1 MTNEANTRRPEGADR
16 EAVDKAAA
24 LVGDADALLGDA
36 FGPGEW
42 PEADS
47 VDRFLSEGKLDRVLS
62 LSLSLSLYGQAMRLD
77 SNEPAYP
84 WNLGSAMNR
93 LGLND
98 LALGFL
104 TRAIHL
110 SEQRGEDQWSG
121 PDAQLAVAEVAIDA
135 GEYDL
140 ALTALAHARADDQG
154 NGREAQI
161 GDLLKEVRSERGDP
175 QPQVSL
181 ASLLER
187 LPA

>member
-1 MTNEANTRRPEGADR
+1 MSNVRNTRKPGDAEPAGA
-16 EAVDKAAA
+16 AKAEQ
-24 LVGDADALLGDA
+24 LVGEADELLVDA
-36 FGPGEW
+36 FGAGEW
-42 PEADS
+42 PEAEAIE
-47 VDRFLSEGKLDRVLS
+47 RFLSEGKLDHVLA
-62 LSLSLSLYGQAMRLD
+62 LYGQAMRLD
-77 SNEPAYP
+77 ADEPAYP

-104 TRAIHL
+104 SRATHL
-110 SEQRGEDQWSG
+110 AERRGEAQWSG

-140 ALTALAHARADDQG
+140 ALTALAHARADDQQ

-161 GDLLKEVRSERGDP
+161 GELLKEVSSERDDP
-175 QPQVSL
+175 SPQASL
-181 ASLLER
+181 VSLLEQ

>member
-42 PEADS
+42 PEADA
-47 VDRFLSEGKLDRVLS
+47 VDRFLSEGKLDRVLA
-62 LSLSLSLYGQAMRLD
+62 LYGQAMRLD
-77 SNEPAYP
+77 AGEPAYP

-110 SEQRGEDQWSG
+110 SDQRGESQWSG

-140 ALTALAHARADDQG
+140 ALTTLAHARADDEG

-161 GDLLKEVRSERGDP
+161 GDLLKEVRSERDDP

-187 LPA
+187 LSA

>member
-1 MTNEANTRRPEGADR
+1 MSNARDTRKPEDADR
-16 EAVDKAAA
+16 EAVAKAEQ
-24 LVGDADALLGDA
+24 LVGEADELLVDA

-42 PEADS
+42 PEAEATE
-47 VDRFLSEGKLDRVLS
+47 RFLSEGKLDRVLA
-62 LSLSLSLYGQAMRLD
+62 LYGQAMRLD
-77 SNEPAYP
+77 AVEPAYP

-110 SEQRGEDQWSG
+110 AAQRGQSEWSG
-121 PDAQLAVAEVAIDA
+121 PDAQLALAEVAIDA

-140 ALTALAHARADDQG
+140 ALTALAHARADDQQ

-161 GDLLKEVRSERGDP
+161 GELLKEVGTERDDP

>member
-1 MTNEANTRRPEGADR
+1 MTNEANTREPVGADP
-16 EAVDKAAA
+16 EAAAKAEA
-24 LVGDADALLGDA
+24 LVGEADELLGDA
-36 FGPGEW
+36 FGPGGW
-42 PEADS
+42 PEDDAAE
-47 VDRFLSEGKLDRVLS
+47 RFLSEGKLDRVLA
-62 LSLSLSLYGQAMRLD
+62 LYGQAMRID
-77 SNEPAYP
+77 ASEPAYP

-110 SEQRGEDQWSG
+110 AEQRGERQWSG
-121 PDAQLAVAEVAIDA
+121 PDAQLALAEVAIDA

-140 ALTALAHARADDQG
+140 ALTALAHARADDDR
-154 NGREAQI
+154 NGREGQI
-161 GDLLKEVRSERGDP
+161 GDLLKEVRSQQDDP

-181 ASLLER
+181 ASLLEQ

>member
-1 MTNEANTRRPEGADR
+1 MSNEANTPEPVDADR
-16 EAVDKAAA
+16 EAAAKAEA
-24 LVGDADALLGDA
+24 LVGEADELLADALGT
-36 FGPGEW
+36 GQW
-42 PEADS
+42 PETEVAE
-47 VDRFLSEGKLDRVLS
+47 RFLSQGSLDRVLA
-62 LSLSLSLYGQAMRLD
+62 LYGQAMRLD
-77 SNEPAYP
+77 ASEPAYP
-84 WNLGSAMNR
+84 WNLASAMNR

-110 SEQRGEDQWSG
+110 AEQRGEHEWSG
-121 PDAQLAVAEVAIDA
+121 PDAQLALAEVAIDA

-140 ALTALAHARADDQG
+140 ALTALAHARADDDR

-161 GDLLKEVRSERGDP
+161 GELLKEVRSERRDP

-181 ASLLER
+181 ASLLEQ

>member
-1 MTNEANTRRPEGADR
+1 MLPNVLLVE
-16 EAVDKAAA
+16 VDT
-24 LVGDADALLGDA
+24 
-36 FGPGEW
+36 
-42 PEADS
+42 
-47 VDRFLSEGKLDRVLS
+47 FLSEGKLDRVLA
-62 LSLSLSLYGQAMRLD
+62 LCGQAMRLD
-77 SNEPAYP
+77 ASEPAYP

-110 SEQRGEDQWSG
+110 SDRRGENQWSG

-161 GDLLKEVRSERGDP
+161 GDLLKEVRSERDDP

-181 ASLLER
+181 AAMLER
-187 LPA
+187 LSA

>member
-1 MTNEANTRRPEGADR
+1 MTHETNTREPEGADR
-16 EAVDKAAA
+16 EAVDRAAG
-24 LVGDADALLGDA
+24 LVGEADALLGDA

-42 PEADS
+42 PEVDA
-47 VDRFLSEGKLDRVLS
+47 VDRFLSEGKLDRVLA
-62 LSLSLSLYGQAMRLD
+62 LYGQAMRLD
-77 SNEPAYP
+77 AGEPAHP

-110 SEQRGEDQWSG
+110 SERLGESQWSG
-121 PDAQLAVAEVAIDA
+121 PDAQIAVAEVAIDA

-140 ALTALAHARADDQG
+140 ALTALAHARADDDG
-154 NGREAQI
+154 NGRERQI
-161 GDLLKEVRSERGDP
+161 GNLLTEVRSERGDP

>member
-1 MTNEANTRRPEGADR
+1 MTNEANTRKPEDADR

-36 FGPGEW
+36 FGPGVW
-42 PEADS
+42 PEADA
-47 VDRFLSEGKLDRVLS
+47 VDRFLSEGKLDRVLA
-62 LSLSLSLYGQAMRLD
+62 LYGQAMRLD
-77 SNEPAYP
+77 ASEPAYP

-110 SEQRGEDQWSG
+110 SDQKGESQWSG

-140 ALTALAHARADDQG
+140 ALTALAHARADDDG
-154 NGREAQI
+154 NGREGQI

-181 ASLLER
+181 AAMLER

>member
-1 MTNEANTRRPEGADR
+1 MPRILRPGYAPRCKQPD
-16 EAVDKAAA
+16 
-24 LVGDADALLGDA
+24 
-36 FGPGEW
+36 
-42 PEADS
+42 
-47 VDRFLSEGKLDRVLS
+47 
-62 LSLSLSLYGQAMRLD
+62 
-77 SNEPAYP
+77 YP
-84 WNLGSAMNR
+84 WNLGSALNR

-98 LALGFL
+98 LALGFF

-110 SEQRGEDQWSG
+110 SDQRGESQWSG

-140 ALTALAHARADDQG
+140 ALTALAHARADDDG
-154 NGREAQI
+154 NVREGQI

-181 ASLLER
+181 AAMLER

>member
-1 MTNEANTRRPEGADR
+1 MSNARNTRKPGDAEP
-16 EAVDKAAA
+16 AAA
-24 LVGDADALLGDA
+24 AKAEQLVGQADELLVDA

-42 PEADS
+42 PEADA
-47 VDRFLSEGKLDRVLS
+47 VDRFLSDGKLDRVLA
-62 LSLSLSLYGQAMRLD
+62 LYGQAMRLD
-77 SNEPAYP
+77 ASEPAYP

-104 TRAIHL
+104 TRATHL
-110 SEQRGEDQWSG
+110 AEQRSESQWSG

-140 ALTALAHARADDQG
+140 ALTALAHARADDAG

-161 GDLLKEVRSERGDP
+161 GDLLKEVGGERGDP
-175 QPQVSL
+175 RPQASL